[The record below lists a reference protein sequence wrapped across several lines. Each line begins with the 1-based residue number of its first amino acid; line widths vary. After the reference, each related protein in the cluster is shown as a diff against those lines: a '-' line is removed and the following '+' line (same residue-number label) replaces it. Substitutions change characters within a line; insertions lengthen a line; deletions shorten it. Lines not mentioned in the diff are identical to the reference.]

1 MDYTLTETNP
11 VCWGRKP
18 GLRELMSMENS
29 LFTAGTLLTRDITNT
44 HRDSEKARR
53 EINSTITTNR
63 KSETAYNA
71 NTE

>member
-11 VCWGRKP
+11 VCWWRKP